1 MHGAPPAETEDR
13 IRMMNAGNR
22 WVGRLGC
29 VCFGGWLIVPL
40 VAGLA
45 ATGCCNDPVSELAV
59 WSEFLPPQEVSAQ
72 LPVLAQFEADLY
84 LAVQPDDL
92 GEDLLAL
99 LREAETQNVGVRLW
113 PQLPDLG
120 IWVNETNA
128 VEFGIFVFELLE
140 WTAANDVSV
149 EWIIFDLEPSF
160 EYAEQLRGTLGE
172 EGLAGV
178 LDLLAAHRA
187 PEDLEAART
196 TIAEIVEQLHSV
208 DVWAM
213 AVTLPWTIDDLAD
226 SDADLQ
232 DIFDTPLAGIG
243 WDKVS
248 VMAYRPWFSDFLGAS
263 LSPGFVGS
271 YAESIAARF
280 GGRAQVAIGNISSP
294 GLLLPQG
301 YSDPFEVTLDVS
313 AARSA
318 GVADVS
324 LYSLDGMVLADG
336 AERWL
341 AAASGPTLA
350 LHCPDLLTWLVR
362 QLFGLLDWALS
373 VAE

>member
-1 MHGAPPAETEDR
+1 M
-13 IRMMNAGNR
+13 
-22 WVGRLGC
+22 L
-29 VCFGGWLIVPL
+29 LIV
-40 VAGLA
+40 GLA
-45 ATGCCNDPVSELAV
+45 ATGCFNDPVSELAV
-59 WSEFLPPQEVSAQ
+59 WSEFLPPQEVSGQ
-72 LPVLAQFEADLY
+72 LPALARFEADLY

-99 LREAETQNVGVRLW
+99 LREAKTQNVGVRLW

-120 IWVNETNA
+120 VWINETNA
-128 VEFGIFVFELLE
+128 VEFGVYVFELLE
-140 WTAANDVSV
+140 WMAANDVSV
-149 EWIIFDLEPSF
+149 DWIIFDLEPSF
-160 EYAEQLRGTLGE
+160 EYAEQLRGTLSE

-178 LDLLAAHRA
+178 LDLLAAHRV
-187 PEDLEAART
+187 PEDFEAARR

-208 DVWAM
+208 DVRAM
-213 AVTLPWTIDDLAD
+213 AVTLPWMIDDLAD

-243 WDKVS
+243 WDKIS
-248 VMAYRPWFSDFLGAS
+248 VMAYRPWFSDFVGAS

-271 YAESIAARF
+271 YAESIAALF
-280 GGRAQVAIGNISSP
+280 GDRAQVAIGNISSP

-301 YSDPFEVTLDVS
+301 YSDPFDVTRDVA

-324 LYSLDGMVLADG
+324 LYSLDGMVLAGG

-350 LHCPDLLTWLVR
+350 LNQADLPTVLMR
-362 QLFGLLDWALS
+362 QVFGLLDRALS
-373 VAE
+373 LAE

>member
-1 MHGAPPAETEDR
+1 
-13 IRMMNAGNR
+13 MMSASNR
-22 WVGRLGC
+22 LVGKMGSAY
-29 VCFGGWLIVPL
+29 FGGRLIVPL
-40 VAGLA
+40 VVGLA
-45 ATGCCNDPVSELAV
+45 AIGCFNDPVSELAV
-59 WSEFLPPQEVSAQ
+59 WSEFLPPQEVRGQ
-72 LPVLAQFEADLY
+72 LPALARFEADLY

-92 GEDLLAL
+92 GEGLLAL

-113 PQLPDLG
+113 PQVPDLG

-128 VEFGIFVFELLE
+128 VEFGVFVFELLE
-140 WTAANDVSV
+140 WVAANDVTV

-172 EGLAGV
+172 EGLAAV
-178 LDLLAAHRA
+178 LDLLAAHRT
-187 PEDLEAART
+187 PEDFEMARGI
-196 TIAEIVEQLHSV
+196 IAEIVEQLHSV
-208 DVWAM
+208 DVRAM

-232 DIFDTPLAGIG
+232 DIFDTPLAGIE

-248 VMAYRPWFSDFLGAS
+248 VMAYRPWFSDFLGAP

-271 YAESIAARF
+271 YAESVAARF
-280 GGRAQVAIGNISSP
+280 ADRAQVAIGNISSP

-318 GVADVS
+318 GITDVS
-324 LYSLDGMVLADG
+324 LYSLDGMVLAGG

-350 LHCPDLLTWLVR
+350 LNQPDLLTLLMR
-362 QLFGLLDWALS
+362 QVFAVFDQAQDT
-373 VAE
+373 AQ

>member
-1 MHGAPPAETEDR
+1 
-13 IRMMNAGNR
+13 
-22 WVGRLGC
+22 VL
-29 VCFGGWLIVPL
+29 LIV
-40 VAGLA
+40 GLA
-45 ATGCCNDPVSELAV
+45 ATGCFNDPVSELAV
-59 WSEFLPPQEVSAQ
+59 WSEFLPPQEVSGQ
-72 LPVLAQFEADLY
+72 LPALARFEADLY

-99 LREAETQNVGVRLW
+99 LREAKTQNVGVRLW

-120 IWVNETNA
+120 VWINETNA
-128 VEFGIFVFELLE
+128 VEFGVYVFELLE
-140 WTAANDVSV
+140 WMAANDVSV
-149 EWIIFDLEPSF
+149 DWIIFDLEPSF

-178 LDLLAAHRA
+178 LDLLAAHRV
-187 PEDLEAART
+187 PEDFEAARR

-208 DVWAM
+208 DVRAM

-232 DIFDTPLAGIG
+232 DIFDTPLVGIG
-243 WDKVS
+243 WDKIS
-248 VMAYRPWFSDFLGAS
+248 VMAYRPWFSDFVGAS

-271 YAESIAARF
+271 YAESIAALF
-280 GGRAQVAIGNISSP
+280 GDRAQVAIGNISSP

-301 YSDPFEVTLDVS
+301 YSDPFDVTRDVA

-324 LYSLDGMVLADG
+324 LYSLDGMVLAGG

-350 LHCPDLLTWLVR
+350 LNQADLPTVLMR
-362 QLFGLLDWALS
+362 QVFGLLDRALS
-373 VAE
+373 LAE